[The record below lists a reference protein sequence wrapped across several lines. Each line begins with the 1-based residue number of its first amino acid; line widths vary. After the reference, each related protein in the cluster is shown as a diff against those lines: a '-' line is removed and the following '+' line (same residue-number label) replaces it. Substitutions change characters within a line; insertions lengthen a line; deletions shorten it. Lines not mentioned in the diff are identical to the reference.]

1 MAFQGL
7 AYACRTI
14 GRRAAPCIRR
24 ASDLASPTTGTYPGG
39 VKIPYTS
46 TLDTHDPGQIP
57 PMACF
62 RIMDESGNI
71 RPGAVD
77 PGVDRDT
84 ALRIYSTMC
93 RLQTMDNIFYD
104 AQRQGRI
111 SFYMTNGG
119 EEGTHLGTAVALQ
132 PDDEVFAQVSCA
144 Y

>member
-1 MAFQGL
+1 
-7 AYACRTI
+7 
-14 GRRAAPCIRR
+14 
-24 ASDLASPTTGTYPGG
+24 
-39 VKIPYTS
+39 
-46 TLDTHDPGQIP
+46 
-57 PMACF
+57 MACF